1 MGHQPLRKT
10 EYSCAHRSLLIFTL
24 KEGEMMTFLSYL
36 RENIELKRLK
46 TIFFCV
52 FTFGLVAHGYSFFNG
67 NFSHDSLFDLYEL
80 SPDPMIAVGRY
91 FRPVYRLIRGD
102 FALPVISGFLLM
114 LFMALS
120 IYLLTDTLPIRK
132 PFFLILTCGILITNA
147 SVTLLNAT
155 YIHDA
160 DSYGF
165 ALLLVVLGI
174 YITVKF
180 KRGIFFAPLLYMLSL
195 GLYQAYINVAIFVFL
210 LLALVSLLEGASVK
224 QEYLK
229 GLFRMISVGVG
240 MALYFIGYKVVLM
253 ITGISQSDGY
263 NSVSRTGGLSLRN
276 IAHRFYY
283 CLKSELEWLIYPRNR
298 VTWLITG
305 ITVVLM
311 AVAIWL
317 VITLLSRMKSSKRP
331 IPGVIGIFAMIPFG
345 INTITILSDQYH
357 ELTTFSLFFLYILV
371 VVLIELYLKNNDRIK
386 IGSGITYVSAL
397 LLCIIIF
404 DNCIYSNQVYLKKEM
419 ENAATLSVLTRMIGR
434 MEGTE
439 GYVPG
444 ETECAIIGILDEGP
458 LSQHRAGFDYDT
470 GGLWYNYNT
479 SYPETYPIYL
489 NYYLDYPVNFVSD
502 DKLTALENTPEVK
515 NMPFFPAEDSVKMVD
530 GVMVVKLSE
539 PVEK

>member
-1 MGHQPLRKT
+1 
-10 EYSCAHRSLLIFTL
+10 
-24 KEGEMMTFLSYL
+24 MTFLSYL

-120 IYLLTDTLPIRK
+120 IYLLTDILPIRK

-240 MALYFIGYKVVLM
+240 MAFYFIGYKVVLM

-311 AVAIWL
+311 AVAIGL

-331 IPGVIGIFAMIPFG
+331 IPGVIGIFVMIPFG

>member
-1 MGHQPLRKT
+1 M
-10 EYSCAHRSLLIFTL
+10 
-24 KEGEMMTFLSYL
+24 
-36 RENIELKRLK
+36 
-46 TIFFCV
+46 

-311 AVAIWL
+311 AVAIGL

-371 VVLIELYLKNNDRIK
+371 IVLI
-386 IGSGITYVSAL
+386 A
-397 LLCIIIF
+397 
-404 DNCIYSNQVYLKKEM
+404 
-419 ENAATLSVLTRMIGR
+419 
-434 MEGTE
+434 
-439 GYVPG
+439 
-444 ETECAIIGILDEGP
+444 
-458 LSQHRAGFDYDT
+458 
-470 GGLWYNYNT
+470 
-479 SYPETYPIYL
+479 
-489 NYYLDYPVNFVSD
+489 
-502 DKLTALENTPEVK
+502 
-515 NMPFFPAEDSVKMVD
+515 
-530 GVMVVKLSE
+530 
-539 PVEK
+539 

>member
-1 MGHQPLRKT
+1 MGHQPLRNT
-10 EYSCAHRSLLIFTL
+10 EYSCAHWSLLIFTL